1 MPDPVPPKI
10 CDDLVIE
17 STYGDRL
24 HEDRKQR
31 RLRLQ
36 GIIEKCLANKGT
48 VLIPAFSIGRTQELL
63 YELEGILA
71 EQDQEQGS
79 GKSEE
84 HKAKSVWDGLDVI
97 VDSPLASK
105 FTQHYKQLK
114 HLWDD
119 EAKEKVAQGRHP
131 LSFENLLTVN
141 SHAEHLKLV
150 AHLKDSGRPA
160 IVIAASGM
168 CAGGRMQNYL
178 KELLSDEKTDVI
190 FVGYQA
196 KGTPGRDIQRYGP
209 RFKKGEGLGY
219 VDFEDER
226 VSIKAGIYTLGGYSA
241 HADQQD
247 LINFVAGMERKPDK
261 IRIVHGDN
269 EAKQALKEKYQSLF
283 GCEVLIP

>member
-1 MPDPVPPKI
+1 MPPKI